1 VKSLALILL
10 AGCNPYL
17 TAETVAPPGRAARL
31 DEVTGFFG
39 VTKSYR
45 LEVSQGVALAFT
57 CTYGG
62 PCEHETAISD
72 DPAIAEVRP
81 ASLASLRATGLTS
94 TATAAA
100 SVVVGK
106 SPGTTRIHIHAK
118 EGDRDIAVTVV
129 APPHIVGS

>member
-1 VKSLALILL
+1 MKALLFLAL
-10 AGCNPYL
+10 AACNPYL

-45 LEVSQGVALAFT
+45 LEVTQGVALAFT
-57 CTYGG
+57 CSYGG
-62 PCEHETAISD
+62 PCEHMTAVSD
-72 DPAIAEVRP
+72 NPAIAEVRP
-81 ASLASLRATGLTS
+81 ASLASLRVSGLTS
-94 TATAAA
+94 TATASA

-106 SPGTTRIHIHAK
+106 TVGTTRVHVHSK

-129 APPHIVGS
+129 APPHIVGT